1 MLKNLKVKN
10 KLFFSFGIVIILYII
25 SIIAA
30 LIGIRSV
37 FGELENFYQVPY
49 PMVKSALQAQST
61 TRQTQ
66 LNIFRASA
74 SADDKAAVQSYLS
87 QIEQNVS
94 DLNAA
99 LDALTEYYDADSPLL
114 QSVQTAAQ
122 QTGNARQKAIDYLKN
137 NDIANAGAM
146 LTGEYGEAALALQ
159 DALQDIIDDSQMKA
173 DEYYTTGSLINQRCS
188 VTLCVLSVIS
198 IILTLILSISII
210 LGITRPIAEIE
221 NAVKKMAEGNMH
233 SEVTYKSK
241 DELGML
247 AENLRFVLKTL
258 AGYISH
264 ICSRLDSLSTG
275 DLTVKMD
282 MDYLGE
288 FESIKRSGTQIIE
301 TLNDT
306 FGQMHMAAEQVS
318 SSSGQVS
325 SGAQVLSEGAT
336 EQANS
341 VEELVVT
348 LNTLSEQVTQTAG
361 KSQDI
366 NRLILE
372 TAQEVNDSNV
382 KMEAMME
389 AMTKINSCSN
399 DIEKIIK
406 VIEDIAFQ
414 TNILALN
421 ASVEAA
427 RAGEAGKGFAV
438 VADEVRS
445 LASRSAEA
453 ANDTNELIGNTR
465 IAVIE
470 GNKIAEGTQKSLLA
484 VMASTQQIESSMA
497 HITEASDMQAEEL
510 QQVTLGI
517 DQISSVVQTNAAT
530 AQESAAA
537 SEELSSQ
544 SMLLE
549 SLVKRFR
556 TRRSN

>member
-146 LTGEYGEAALALQ
+146 LTGEYGEAALSLQ

-470 GNKIAEGTQKSLLA
+470 GNKIAEGGASSIRKMPQSLIFTYNY
-484 VMASTQQIESSMA
+484 SR
-497 HITEASDMQAEEL
+497 
-510 QQVTLGI
+510 
-517 DQISSVVQTNAAT
+517 VV
-530 AQESAAA
+530 
-537 SEELSSQ
+537 
-544 SMLLE
+544 
-549 SLVKRFR
+549 
-556 TRRSN
+556 

>member
-146 LTGEYGEAALALQ
+146 LTGEYGEAALSLQ

-537 SEELSSQ
+537 SEELSA
-544 SMLLE
+544 E
-549 SLVKRFR
+549 AASLKQLVDQF
-556 TRRSN
+556 TLASD

>member
-146 LTGEYGEAALALQ
+146 LTGEYGEAALSLQ

>member
-146 LTGEYGEAALALQ
+146 LTGEYGEAALSLQ

-537 SEELSSQ
+537 SEELSA
-544 SMLLE
+544 E
-549 SLVKRFR
+549 AGSLKQLVEGF
-556 TRRSN
+556 TLAAD